1 MKMLNS
7 KWREAMLGA
16 TVIVAFACS
25 PGCGG
30 SGSQGSGSQGSGD
43 PALVGTWVG
52 TVADG
57 SATSPDPTLWTFT
70 VTSTGADVK
79 MGTFAAYNGTY
90 VADPSSNPKSIT
102 ITITESAIP
111 AYVGQ
116 ASNGIYKI
124 EGNTLTFA
132 ANKPGTTSR
141 PTDFIPTPDG
151 VTLVFT
157 LTKQ

>member
-1 MKMLNS
+1 MRLLNS
-7 KWREAMLGA
+7 KWREVVLGA
-16 TVIVAFACS
+16 GMIVACACGL
-25 PGCGG
+25 GCGG
-30 SGSQGSGSQGSGD
+30 SGTQSSGD
-43 PALVGTWVG
+43 PALLGTWVG

-79 MGTFAAYNGTY
+79 MGTFAAYKGTY

-111 AYVGQ
+111 AYVGL

-124 EGNTLTFA
+124 EDSTLTFA
-132 ANKPGTTSR
+132 ANQPGVAAR
-141 PTDFIPTPDG
+141 PTDFTPSPDG

>member
-57 SATSPDPTLWTFT
+57 SATS
-70 VTSTGADVK
+70 
-79 MGTFAAYNGTY
+79 
-90 VADPSSNPKSIT
+90 T